1 MTTRVE
7 NLDDVTTLL
16 SDLHSVIFEDV
27 KRSIS
32 KSVFSTHKRI
42 SDNFGTG
49 SNQLKNRTG
58 SLRRSL
64 QTRVSGV
71 DLKTLTGRV
80 YTNMVYAPLQEKGGT
95 VKAIDK
101 YMRVPGGPYLN
112 IPLSA
117 NKTPA
122 GVMRQSARDV
132 FNAGGYIR
140 RSKAGNYLVCKN
152 DGTPMFVLKKSVY
165 VPPRLGMLKAADD
178 EIPTLLNNLRNLRL
192 EQ

>member
-1 MTTRVE
+1 MTITITGSEEVK
-7 NLDDVTTLL
+7 TLL
-16 SDLHSVIFEDV
+16 SDLPSVLFEDA
-27 KRSIS
+27 KEAIS
-32 KSVFSTHKRI
+32 KATINTQKRI

-49 SNQLKNRTG
+49 SNQLKSRTG

-64 QTRVSGV
+64 QTRVAGET
-71 DLKTLTGRV
+71 LNTLTGRV
-80 YTNMVYAPLQEKGGT
+80 YTNMIYAPLQEKGGT

-132 FNAGGYIR
+132 FSAGGFIR
-140 RSKAGNYLVCKN
+140 RSNAGNYLVCRN
-152 DGTPMFVLKKSVY
+152 DGTPMFVLKKQVY
-165 VPPRLGMLKAADD
+165 VPPRLGMLQAAED
-178 EIPTLLNNLRNLRL
+178 EVPTLLNNLRNLRL
-192 EQ
+192 ES